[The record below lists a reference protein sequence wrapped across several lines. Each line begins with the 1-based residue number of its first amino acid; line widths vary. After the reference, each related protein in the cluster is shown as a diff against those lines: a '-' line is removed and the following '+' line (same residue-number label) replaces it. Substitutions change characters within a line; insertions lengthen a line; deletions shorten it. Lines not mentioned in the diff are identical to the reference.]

1 MFEVFLLLSVM
12 LIVIGQLLPEE
23 GSQFQDELPAGQSI
37 KTESRRKFSRN
48 NKHRYGRCSNKKQP
62 HRKSTGRAVS

>member
-48 NKHRYGRCSNKKQP
+48 DKHRYVRRNKKQP